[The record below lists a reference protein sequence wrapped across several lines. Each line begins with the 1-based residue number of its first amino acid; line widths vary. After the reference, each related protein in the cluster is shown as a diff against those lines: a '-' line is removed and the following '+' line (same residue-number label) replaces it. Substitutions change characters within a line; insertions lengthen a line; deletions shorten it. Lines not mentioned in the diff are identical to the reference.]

1 MHIFVYNRIVAYILN
16 SDVVNSEF
24 YFLPG
29 FNDRIVDKVLINN
42 KTFKKIVCAVSVSYL
57 CANQAVSEMLC
68 GKGLRFSINKK
79 V

>member
-1 MHIFVYNRIVAYILN
+1 MLN

-29 FNDRIVDKVLINN
+29 FNDRIGDKVLINN
-42 KTFKKIVCAVSVSYL
+42 KTFKKIVCAVSVSCL

-68 GKGLRFSINKK
+68 GKGSTCFYK
-79 V
+79 